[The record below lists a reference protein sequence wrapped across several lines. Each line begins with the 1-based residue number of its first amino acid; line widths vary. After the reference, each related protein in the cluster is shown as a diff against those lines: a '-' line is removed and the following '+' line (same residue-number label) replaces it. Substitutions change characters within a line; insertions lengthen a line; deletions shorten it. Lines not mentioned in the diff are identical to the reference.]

1 MDFFQFT
8 LKTYLGI
15 EKTCNKLFWLDFI
28 NLHSTNGMALLLS
41 TLSNNSYMY
50 DYVHYMGSFYLH
62 CKKLRAVTHY
72 FVPILCRW
80 SSQILLDW
88 VCCFLGR
95 FFNEEAL
102 WPKHSCF
109 NILGHYW
116 IKIVFYKQISLAC
129 FSNLDHLIFYQRKS
143 QPQSF
148 ELAGYNLI
156 CTFSPLSS

>member
-1 MDFFQFT
+1 MAWLCCLAHWVIIHICT
-8 LKTYLGI
+8 TTYI
-15 EKTCNKLFWLDFI
+15 TWVVSTYIVKNYEQ
-28 NLHSTNGMALLLS
+28 LHTILS
-41 TLSNNSYMY
+41 LYY
-50 DYVHYMGSFYLH
+50 ADGQVKFYL
-62 CKKLRAVTHY
+62 
-72 FVPILCRW
+72 IE
-80 SSQILLDW
+80 
-88 VCCFLGR
+88 CCFLGR

-109 NILGHYW
+109 NRLGHYW